1 MTNVVHTDVKYV
13 KALVWKS
20 GELLQQDMRNYKEWR
35 LRMQEWLDYHGLW
48 CIIEP
53 VKPEEQG
60 AENGE
65 KVAVKDDAT
74 KVGRPKVRCMA
85 ALRESVVPELAR
97 RMQNLTEP
105 REAWKMLTPHI
116 TAEDSERWGDKLMAI
131 RITDFADHLKY
142 LDALQIL
149 LNDMPLYNQG
159 RKDWTEKWVV
169 RCAVRGI
176 RSDWD
181 TWEEV
186 IKFYV
191 ELDAK
196 ILEADD
202 EHKEFEGYT
211 LDFFH
216 RKLCH
221 QAKQWELRKEH
232 QTAKGRQP
240 G

>member
-35 LRMQEWLDYHGLW
+35 LRMHEWFDYHGLW

-53 VKPEEQG
+53 VKPEQVGQG
-60 AENGE
+60 EENGE

-74 KVGRPKVRCMA
+74 KAGRPKVRCMA

-142 LDALQIL
+142 LDALQCL
-149 LNDMPLYNQG
+149 FNDIDLYAKG
-159 RKDWTEKWVV
+159 RQDWTEKWVV

-191 ELDAK
+191 KLDAK

-202 EHKEFEGYT
+202 ENKEFEGYT

-216 RKLCH
+216 RKMCH

-232 QTAKGRQP
+232 Q
-240 G
+240 